1 MKPTSMDKPWP
12 KADVFFLE
20 DALRRGLSA
29 KDVAGFLG
37 RTTDEVQ
44 AKARELG
51 ETAGIRKTP
60 V

>member
-1 MKPTSMDKPWP
+1 MRTIATGEPWV
-12 KADVFFLE
+12 KSDLLFLE

-37 RTTDEVQ
+37 RTADEVQ

-51 ETAGIRKTP
+51 GTDK
-60 V
+60 